1 MSSDAPLWQPVDGR
15 GWMHQATY
23 RYGSAGVANA
33 TAVRIGEGRLALLSP
48 PGGAA
53 GPELLD
59 QLGNLGE
66 VTAIIAPNAFHRSG
80 LPGAAARFPDAI
92 LYAPETALARV
103 AAVLPR
109 APVALQSIRGLPPEV
124 EIFAPP
130 HMARQDTALAL
141 HTPEGTIW
149 TLHDVVLNMTEIG
162 SNAVDR
168 WVLNRLGYLPGL
180 RLNRFGLRFVLLG
193 DRPAFSRWLA
203 EALRRDPPAVFAPG
217 HGAVLRE
224 PDLAQRMVA
233 LAEEIAG
240 I

>member
-1 MSSDAPLWQPVDGR
+1 MSSDAPLWQPVDGH

-48 PGGAA
+48 PGGKA

-59 QLGNLGE
+59 QLANLGE

-80 LPGAAARFPDAI
+80 LPGAAARFPNATI
-92 LYAPETALARV
+92 YAPETALKRV

-109 APVALQSIRGLPPEV
+109 APVALQSLSGLPPEV

-130 HMARQDTALAL
+130 HMVRQDTALRL

-149 TLHDVVLNMTEIG
+149 TLHDVVLNMTEVG

-180 RLNRFGLRFVLLG
+180 RINRFGLRFVLLG
-193 DRPAFSRWLA
+193 DRPAFSGWLA
-203 EALRRDPPAVFAPG
+203 DERRRAPPAVFAPG
-217 HGAVLRE
+217 HGAVLRDPE
-224 PDLAQRMVA
+224 LLQNMIP